1 MNIKT
6 KFDINDKVR
15 ITEIEK
21 TFGRVVSIWITSTG
35 IQYEVKYY
43 IEGKVQKEYFFEDE
57 LEKT

>member
-1 MNIKT
+1 MTIET